1 MKKTLF
7 GVLALAA
14 IIACNKEVV
23 KTEAVSAITFDNSFV
38 EIKTRGAV
46 DPSITTASIDAFDVW
61 GFAGST
67 DAVILNAE
75 RVSKQTDGTWTYD
88 NLQYWVPNKA
98 YYFGAIAP
106 VDNNDI
112 EVDLATGGTDGL
124 GKVKFT
130 NTDGTVDLLYARK
143 SVITGSDVLY
153 NDPGKVSLQFAHQ
166 LSKVKFSFANGFSN
180 ENTKIAVKNIQMV
193 APAKG
198 TVTLSSGAWE
208 INTTETTTLSFGNV
222 NGGETLEITDG
233 YAECAD
239 ERLTIPCGETVTYKI
254 TFTVELYYGDSTT
267 AAYTVDKEVELKEQA
282 LLIGKNYNFRATIT
296 GENLGLEP
304 IEFDV
309 ITVED
314 WVEDTAK
321 EIL

>member
-1 MKKTLF
+1 MRKTF
-7 GVLALAA
+7 YGVLALAA
-14 IIACNKEVV
+14 LVACNKEVV
-23 KTEAVSAITFDNSFV
+23 KTEATSAITFDNSFV

-61 GFAGST
+61 GFAGTT
-67 DAVILNAE
+67 DAVVFDAE
-75 RVSKQTDGTWTYD
+75 RVTKQEDGTWKYA

-106 VDNNDI
+106 VDNKDI
-112 EVDLATGGTDGL
+112 EVDLATAGTDGL

-143 SVITGSDVLY
+143 SVVTGSDVLY

-166 LSKVKFSFANGFSN
+166 LSKVKFSFANGLSN
-180 ENTKIAVKNIQMV
+180 ENSKIAVKDIKMTV
-193 APAKG
+193 PAKG
-198 TVTLSSGAWE
+198 TVTLATGAWE
-208 INTTETTTLSFGNV
+208 INTTETTTLAFGDV

-254 TFTVELYYGDSTT
+254 TFTLELYYGDSTT
-267 AAYTVDKEVELKEQA
+267 PAYTVEKEIELKEQA
-282 LLIGKNYNFRATIT
+282 LLIGKNYNFKATIT
-296 GENLGLEP
+296 GENLELIP

-309 ITVED
+309 VTVEE
-314 WVEDTAK
+314 WVEGTSKD
-321 EIL
+321 IL